1 MMYDFLK
8 SNIDTSESPILLG
21 ETNKYPSVKI
31 EKGEE
36 VTLNQPMSPF
46 EEADF
51 RISFHLYQSL
61 RSRLREHSII
71 FSNDTDVAVA
81 LLHHT
86 GIVLGM
92 V

>member
-1 MMYDFLK
+1 MYDFLK

-21 ETNKYPSVKI
+21 KTNKYPSVKI

-51 RISFHLYQSL
+51 RIPFHLYQSL
-61 RSRLREHSII
+61 KVERAQCII

-81 LLHHT
+81 LLHDT